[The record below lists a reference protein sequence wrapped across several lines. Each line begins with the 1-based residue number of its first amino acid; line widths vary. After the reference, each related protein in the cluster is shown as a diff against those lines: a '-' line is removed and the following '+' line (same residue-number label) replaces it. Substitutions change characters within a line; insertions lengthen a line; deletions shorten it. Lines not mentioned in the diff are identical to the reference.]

1 MCCAGVYGQQLQGRK
16 LREEP
21 ADGRE
26 ILERC
31 LVTYA
36 KETWTL
42 SVVVAGEYKPKST
55 SWRKI
60 RGTGWDMI
68 SRKFYMICSMGNIY
82 TSDMV
87 LSF

>member
-1 MCCAGVYGQQLQGRK
+1 M
-16 LREEP
+16 
-21 ADGRE
+21 
-26 ILERC
+26 
-31 LVTYA
+31 TYA

>member
-1 MCCAGVYGQQLQGRK
+1 MFGDVCQRNV
-16 LREEP
+16 
-21 ADGRE
+21 D
-26 ILERC
+26 
-31 LVTYA
+31 
-36 KETWTL
+36 
-42 SVVVAGEYKPKST
+42 PKST

-87 LSF
+87 LFFKKNKEEKKQRFSPLYIVIFI